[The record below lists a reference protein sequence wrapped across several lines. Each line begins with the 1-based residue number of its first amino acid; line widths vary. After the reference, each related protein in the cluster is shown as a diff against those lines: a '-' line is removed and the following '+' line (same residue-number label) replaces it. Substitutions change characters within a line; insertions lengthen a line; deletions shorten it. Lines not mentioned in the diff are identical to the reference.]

1 MLSENS
7 TNLRQ
12 LVVLILK
19 NLQFSI
25 RPEDGAV
32 FQQSLLKVK
41 TNGEKEMKLHSDQ
54 VYKEMGESD
63 ASSALTPS

>member
-1 MLSENS
+1 MLSENP
-7 TNLRQ
+7 NIPWQ
-12 LVVLILK
+12 LFFLK
-19 NLQFSI
+19 NLHFNI

-32 FQQSLLKVK
+32 FQQSLLVKVK
-41 TNGEKEMKLHSDQ
+41 TNGKNRTKLHSDQ